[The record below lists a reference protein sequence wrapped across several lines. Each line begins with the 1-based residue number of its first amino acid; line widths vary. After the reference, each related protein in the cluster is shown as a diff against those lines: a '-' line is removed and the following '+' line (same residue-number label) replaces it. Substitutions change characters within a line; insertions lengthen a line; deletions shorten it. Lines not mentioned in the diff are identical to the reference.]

1 MDFRFS
7 EEQTLLGDSAGRFL
21 GDQYG
26 LDVRRAIIA
35 SEAGYSAEI
44 WKQLADLG
52 WLALP
57 FREDVGGLEAGA
69 VETMII
75 MEAMGRSLVV
85 EPYLA
90 NVVLAGGLVETLG
103 SDEQR
108 QEILPAVIA
117 GEKMLAFAYS
127 EPDARYDLARV
138 SVTAKKF
145 GDGYKL
151 DGHKSVVL
159 NGLAADWIVVSART
173 SGANDEAD
181 GISLFLVPGDA
192 AGVERRG
199 YATLDSQRAAE
210 ITFSGVE
217 LGADALLGE
226 KDAALEPIEMAI
238 DRAIAALAADAMGAM
253 QALNQATTE
262 FLMTRKQFGRTIG
275 SFQVLQHRMTDMI
288 MEYEQVKSLVYLATL
303 KLDAEPDERKRAVS
317 AAKVQVGRSGRMIGQ
332 NAVQMHGG
340 MGVSDEL
347 NVGQYFKRLTAIDAL
362 FGNVDYH
369 RRRFAAL

>member
-21 GDQYG
+21 RDQYG

-44 WKQLADLG
+44 WSQLADLG

-57 FREDVGGLEAGA
+57 FGEDVGGLEAGA

-75 MEAMGRSLVV
+75 MEAFGRSLVV

-90 NVVLAGGLVETLG
+90 NVVLTGGLIEALG

-117 GEKMLAFAYS
+117 GKKMLAFAYS

-138 SVTAKKF
+138 RVTAEKC

-159 NGLAADWIVVSART
+159 NGLAADWLVVSART
-173 SGANDEAD
+173 GGAHDEAE

-217 LGADALLGE
+217 LGAGALLGE
-226 KDAALEPIEMAI
+226 KDVALAPMEMAI
-238 DRAIAALAADAMGAM
+238 DRATAALAADAMGAM
-253 QALNQATTE
+253 QALNQTTVE
-262 FLMTRKQFGRTIG
+262 FLMTRKQFGRPIG

>member
-26 LDVRRAIIA
+26 LDVRRTIIA

-103 SDEQR
+103 SGEQR

-173 SGANDEAD
+173 SGAKDEAD

>member
-1 MDFRFS
+1 M
-7 EEQTLLGDSAGRFL
+7 
-21 GDQYG
+21 
-26 LDVRRAIIA
+26 RRAIIA

-75 MEAMGRSLVV
+75 MEALGRNLVI

-90 NVVLAGGLVETLG
+90 NVVLTGGLIETLG
-103 SDEQR
+103 SDGQR

-117 GEKMLAFAYS
+117 GEKMLAFAHS

-138 SVTAKKF
+138 SVTAENC

-173 SGANDEAD
+173 GGANDEVD

-192 AGVERRG
+192 AGVKRRG
-199 YATLDSQRAAE
+199 YPTLDSQRAAE
-210 ITFSGVE
+210 ITLSGVE
-217 LGADALLGE
+217 LGADALLGQ
-226 KDAALEPIEMAI
+226 KDAALAPIELAI

-253 QALNQATTE
+253 QALNQATSE
-262 FLMTRKQFGRTIG
+262 FLMTRKQFGRPIG